1 MPISIKPC
9 SPQAE
14 EHKRQDT
21 QDSSCREAS
30 TRSFD
35 SLAQLPRCQVG
46 LPADLGLKPLYTS
59 YHRAASVGN
68 RAPPHGGGASRG
80 AFPLRAT
87 TTAADP
93 SRDARAARK

>member
-1 MPISIKPC
+1 MPISIKPS

-14 EHKRQDT
+14 EHKRKDT

-59 YHRAASVGN
+59 
-68 RAPPHGGGASRG
+68 HGRTRRDQACALSLSKGAS
-80 AFPLRAT
+80 
-87 TTAADP
+87 
-93 SRDARAARK
+93 

>member
-1 MPISIKPC
+1 MPISIKPS

-21 QDSSCREAS
+21 QDGSCREAS

-59 YHRAASVGN
+59 YMAVPGWI
-68 RAPPHGGGASRG
+68 
-80 AFPLRAT
+80 
-87 TTAADP
+87 
-93 SRDARAARK
+93 RDAPEPVDGRELKGRDVG